1 MNVYV
6 KYMLGVRTN
15 ASGVRRLHLPGHRT
29 PAYVRRSWERE
40 AALRTNLAL
49 RPEKGS
55 VHAGGP
61 DRLGWWPE
69 FVWLRQRRP
78 DKFLGPLLGF
88 VRKVRVAATRSR
100 RGLRT

>member
-6 KYMLGVRTN
+6 KSMLGVRTN

-29 PAYVRRSWERE
+29 PAYVRRSWGRE

-55 VHAGGP
+55 VHAAGRGCSHAGARISP
-61 DRLGWWPE
+61 KD
-69 FVWLRQRRP
+69 
-78 DKFLGPLLGF
+78 
-88 VRKVRVAATRSR
+88 VRSTAFTRSYR
-100 RGLRT
+100 